1 MECLGSL
8 YLKNGVLSLKV
19 LNQHCFAGVESYFV
33 LVRRE
38 RCVTHSFSL
47 ASICRFIDFEMACSL
62 IQSQEMPQA
71 AIHKLKITLK
81 VLRTG
86 LSS

>member
-33 LVRRE
+33 LVRGKG
-38 RCVTHSFSL
+38 VSL
-47 ASICRFIDFEMACSL
+47 TPSL
-62 IQSQEMPQA
+62 WRVFAGS
-71 AIHKLKITLK
+71 
-81 VLRTG
+81 
-86 LSS
+86 